1 MMMNK
6 LTTLNKKLNSSKLV
20 DKEKKMN
27 LLIYRNI
34 LIVRLISGY
43 SYTSSTSEVHV
54 WNIDVLLFIKH
65 VLVENEP
72 IIFHYYNL
80 SYYSP
85 SSTVGEFCRSRA
97 LAATYVFL
105 LLLIIIIIIVLIS
118 SNSKWSKHVNE
129 IAVRENSV

>member
-34 LIVRLISGY
+34 LIVKLISGY

-54 WNIDVLLFIKH
+54 
-65 VLVENEP
+65 
-72 IIFHYYNL
+72 
-80 SYYSP
+80 
-85 SSTVGEFCRSRA
+85 
-97 LAATYVFL
+97 
-105 LLLIIIIIIVLIS
+105 
-118 SNSKWSKHVNE
+118 
-129 IAVRENSV
+129 